1 MLDSLH
7 ALMTT
12 KEAVTS
18 LLQQRK
24 YSHRTVESYVGWFD
38 RLSSYFHGRTVDE
51 LDAED
56 IASYF

>member
-1 MLDSLH
+1 
-7 ALMTT
+7 MTT